1 MAGYDAQDDVKGT
14 RALTQATVACTLA
27 AAALGLAL
35 SLPALA
41 SMLQGPLPAGA
52 LAVHRPAPQ
61 FDLTDL
67 NGRPLTLEGTR
78 GRARVV
84 MFGYLGCDGLCQTQV
99 AILAQARRMSRRSEA
114 LFLFVTM
121 DPEHDTAAR
130 LSSGLAQAFPDL
142 VLARPEDARD
152 AALLAR
158 RFGAPFR
165 RSADRRRL
173 DHPGLVF
180 LIDADDAVRY
190 VFSGRQLDAA
200 AVAEAVAELSPAPGT
215 GAPLNEL

>member
-1 MAGYDAQDDVKGT
+1 MAGDDAQYAIKATGELK
-14 RALTQATVACTLA
+14 RATAACALA
-27 AAALGLAL
+27 AIALGLVL

-61 FDLTDL
+61 FDLTDIE
-67 NGRPLTLEGTR
+67 GHPLTLEGTR
-78 GRARVV
+78 GRPRVV
-84 MFGYLGCDGLCQTQV
+84 MFGYLGCDGLCQTQA
-99 AILAQARRMSRRSEA
+99 AILAQARRMSRRSDA
-114 LFLFVTM
+114 LFLFVSM
-121 DPEHDTAAR
+121 DPEHDTASR
-130 LSSGLAQAFPDL
+130 LSSGLARAFPGL

-165 RSADRRRL
+165 RSADRRRI

-200 AVAEAVAELSPAPGT
+200 AVASAVSELAPATRT
-215 GAPLNEL
+215 GAPPNEL